1 MILAIDVGNT
11 NTVIGVFRGSELVSS
26 YRVSTDRASTSDE
39 YGMLMLQL
47 LAFDSIPRSE
57 IDGIIISSVVPPLI
71 GVFETTCKKYFG
83 HEPLVVGPGVRTGM
97 SIRYENPKEV
107 GADRIVNAVAG
118 SELYGGPMI
127 IVDFGTATTFCAISA
142 EGEYL
147 GGAIA
152 PGGMISAEALYA
164 RAARLPRVELV
175 KPPSV
180 IGRNTVSSMQSG
192 IIYGFAGQ
200 VDAIARRMKA
210 ELGVNARVVA
220 TGGLAELIA
229 RESSEIEIVNPH
241 LTQHGLRIILERN
254 QLPHGSCS
262 GKLVKD
268 E

>member
-1 MILAIDVGNT
+1 M
-11 NTVIGVFRGSELVSS
+11 
-26 YRVSTDRASTSDE
+26 
-39 YGMLMLQL
+39 
-47 LAFDSIPRSE
+47 
-57 IDGIIISSVVPPLI
+57 
-71 GVFETTCKKYFG
+71 FETTCKKYFG

-97 SIRYENPKEV
+97 SVRYENPKEV
-107 GADRIVNAVAG
+107 VDERIVNAVAG
-118 SELYGGPMI
+118 FELYGGPLI

-152 PGGMISAEALYA
+152 PGVMISAEALYA

-241 LTQHGLRIILERN
+241 LTLHGLRIILERN